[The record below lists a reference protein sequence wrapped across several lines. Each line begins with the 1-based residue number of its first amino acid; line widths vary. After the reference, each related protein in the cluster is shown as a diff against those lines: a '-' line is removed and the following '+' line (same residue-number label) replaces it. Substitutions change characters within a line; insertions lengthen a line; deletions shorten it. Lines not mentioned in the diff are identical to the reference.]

1 MSESGRRESDGF
13 GAIWDNAPIPMP
25 EETPVPRLLAID
37 DSELIHRLL
46 QTRLQGERL
55 ELHGATDGAEGI
67 RLAHELL
74 PEVILL
80 DIELGDLDGFEVL
93 SRLKQDPR
101 THDIAVIFI
110 SAASDTMDRV
120 RGLDLGAVDFIAKPF
135 DVVELKARVRLALR
149 MRHLVKMLEHR
160 AQIDS
165 LSGLWNR
172 RYFDQRLSQEYSE
185 ARRHGRPLSLVMCDV
200 DRFKRLND
208 QFGHPFGDLVIERV
222 AQILSGGRGSDIA
235 CRYGGEEF
243 SMILPSTPAEHAT
256 EVAERLRVAIES
268 QAWPGH
274 ADLVITASFGIAD
287 LARMPATA
295 TTDDLIREADSA
307 LYRAKQQGRN
317 RIEVATSRSGA
328 AAR

>member
-1 MSESGRRESDGF
+1 MSSAGAGTDGF
-13 GAIWDNAPIPMP
+13 GPIWDNAPIPMP
-25 EETPVPRLLAID
+25 EQTPVPRLLAID

-46 QTRLQGERL
+46 QVRLQGERL
-55 ELHGATDGAEGI
+55 ELHSALNAADGL
-67 RLAHELL
+67 RLANELL

-80 DIELGDLDGFEVL
+80 DIELDEIDGFEVL

-135 DVVELKARVRLALR
+135 EVVELKARVRLALR

-172 RYFDQRLSQEYSE
+172 RYFDQRLSQEFSE

-208 QFGHPFGDLVIERV
+208 QFGHPFGDQVIERV
-222 AQILSGGRGSDIA
+222 AQLLSGGRGSDIA

-243 SMILPSTPAEHAT
+243 SVILPSTPAEHAL
-256 EVAERLRVAIES
+256 EVAERQRVAIES
-268 QAWPGH
+268 QSWAGH
-274 ADLVITASFGIAD
+274 PDLVVTASFGIAD
-287 LARMPATA
+287 LQRMPASA
-295 TTDDLIREADSA
+295 TMTDLIREADAA

-317 RIEVATSRSGA
+317 RIEIAAGRPGAVAH
-328 AAR
+328 

>member
-1 MSESGRRESDGF
+1 MSGTSWAHDEPGVM
-13 GAIWDNAPIPMP
+13 WDTEHVLMP
-25 EETPVPRLLAID
+25 EQTPVPRLLAID

-46 QTRLQGERL
+46 QVRLQGERL
-55 ELHGATDGAEGI
+55 ELHSALNANDGL
-67 RLAHELL
+67 RLAQELL

-80 DIELGDLDGFEVL
+80 DIELDEIDGFEVL

-135 DVVELKARVRLALR
+135 EVVELKARVRLALR

-172 RYFDQRLSQEYSE
+172 RYFDQRLSQEFSE
-185 ARRHGRPLSLVMCDV
+185 ARRHNRPLSLIMCDV

-208 QFGHPFGDLVIERV
+208 QFGHPFGDAVIERV
-222 AQILSGGRGSDIA
+222 AQVLTGGRGSDIV

-243 SMILPSTPAEHAT
+243 SMILPSTTAT
-256 EVAERLRVAIES
+256 DAQEVAERKRVMIES
-268 QAWPGH
+268 QPWPGH
-274 ADLVITASFGIAD
+274 PDLIVTASFGIAD
-287 LARMPATA
+287 LQRMPANA
-295 TTDDLIREADSA
+295 TMEQLIQAADAA

-317 RIEVATSRSGA
+317 RIEIA
-328 AAR
+328 